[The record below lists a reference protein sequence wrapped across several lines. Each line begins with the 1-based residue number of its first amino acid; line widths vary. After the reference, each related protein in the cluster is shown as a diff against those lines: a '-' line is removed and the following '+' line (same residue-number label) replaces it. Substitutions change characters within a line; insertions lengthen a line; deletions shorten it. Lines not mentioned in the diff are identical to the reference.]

1 MDTLNIKSKT
11 TLTLISIAL
20 SKAIKGKFKS
30 ANIDLRSVE
39 ASVDEKGKVNF
50 SIDLS
55 GDISIEDLVDL
66 L

>member
-30 ANIDLRSVE
+30 ATIDLKSVE

>member
-11 TLTLISIAL
+11 TLTLISMAI
-20 SKAIKGKFKS
+20 SKLIKGKFKS
-30 ANIDLRSVE
+30 ANIDLKDVE
-39 ASVDEKGKVNF
+39 VTVNEKGKVNF

>member
-11 TLTLISIAL
+11 TLTLISMAI
-20 SKAIKGKFKS
+20 SKLIKGKFKS
-30 ANIDLRSVE
+30 ANIDLKDVE
-39 ASVDEKGKVNF
+39 VTVDEKGKVNF

>member
-30 ANIDLRSVE
+30 ATINLRSVE